1 MTPEQVK
8 TKLRAEGI
16 TITQWAKEHGYP
28 RDAVYRVLNGVE
40 KAAYGRGHQIAVDL
54 GLKSRPDPEH
64 AAA

>member
-1 MTPEQVK
+1 MTPEKVK
-8 TKLRAEGI
+8 AKLRAEGI

-40 KAAYGRGHQIAVDL
+40 KAAYGRGHNIAVDL
-54 GLKSRPDPEH
+54 GLKPKAAKAH